1 MTLVREQDHDRYLT
15 ALYAPADAR
24 PALFALFAFN
34 VELARIREHVSEPM
48 IGEIRLAWW
57 REAVEGAYAGAPRA
71 HPVVEALARF
81 VVPRQ
86 VPADL
91 LIACI
96 DARLSDIYGE
106 QPATLDDLVAYA
118 DNSGG
123 ALAQAVLHA
132 LAGPTGAPSSAQSA
146 AVRAIGRAWALTGIV
161 RAIGFHAALQR
172 VMLPAD
178 LLAAAG
184 IETDSLFKGEIGAG
198 VEGVVRQVHARAMA
212 DLDVAGPVVR
222 GLSGTT
228 RAAAL
233 LAPLAR
239 DYLGRIAA
247 AGFDMS
253 AARLERGVLT
263 RQGKLLW
270 SALTGRC

>member
-15 ALYAPADAR
+15 ALYAPADPR

-34 VELARIREHVSEPM
+34 VELARVRENVSEPM

-57 REAVEGAYAGAPRA
+57 REAVDGAYAGTPRA

-132 LAGPTGAPSSAQSA
+132 LAGPALAPAHVA

-161 RAIGFHAALQR
+161 RAIGFHAAMQR

-178 LLAAAG
+178 LLTAAG
-184 IETDSLFKGEIGAG
+184 IAPDSLFRGDIGAG
-198 VEGVVRQVHARAMA
+198 IEAIVRQVHARAVA
-212 DLDVAGPVVR
+212 DLDGA
-222 GLSGTT
+222 
-228 RAAAL
+228 RAAARGLPSAARAAIL

-239 DYLGRIAA
+239 DYLARIAR
-247 AGFDMS
+247 AGFDVS
-253 AARLERGVLT
+253 SARLERGVVA
-263 RQGKLLW
+263 RQTKLLW
-270 SALTGRC
+270 GALTGRC